1 METTLFLAK
10 VIGLSLILIGAAI
23 ALRRRYFLPIF
34 ATYVE
39 QRLVR
44 TTMSMIELVAGL
56 ALVVHNAWTPLP
68 AAVITLLG
76 WMAVAEALVYLLAPD
91 DLVARFIGTFNTEG
105 WYIAGGGL
113 ALAVGLYLTGFGF
126 GWW

>member
-1 METTLFLAK
+1 METTVFLSK
-10 VIGLSLILIGAAI
+10 VIGVSLILIGGAI
-23 ALRRRYFLPIF
+23 VFRRRYFVPVF
-34 ATYVE
+34 AAYAE

-56 ALVVHNAWTPLP
+56 SLVVHNAWSPLP
-68 AAVITLLG
+68 AAIITLLG
-76 WMAVAEALVYLLAPD
+76 WMAVAEALVYMLAPD
-91 DLVARFIGTFNTEG
+91 AFVARFIGTFNTEG

-113 ALAVGLYLTGFGF
+113 AVVVGLYLAGFGF